1 MLKGRSK
8 TIMMIWNGTLQ
19 PRLKHRCY
27 FAPLSCGWTSIL
39 LEVLNVFQR
48 WCVREF
54 QILLKKG
61 SSIMYYQMHFP
72 FPWLTPRYPGKI
84 SKLIFIYV
92 SWILLIGIIRLISN
106 TINFHFSLATML
118 YLPKYYKT
126 MQPVVENLNK
136 GRDDGLQG
144 YDCEK
149 RYRDCDK
156 LEMSKIHQLYW
167 ILPWN
172 PMGNSNVLHS
182 LAHWVFHKTT

>member
-1 MLKGRSK
+1 
-8 TIMMIWNGTLQ
+8 MMIWNGTLQ

-84 SKLIFIYV
+84 SKLISLYV
-92 SWILLIGIIRLISN
+92 SWILCIFGFFYLYYNNFSFYSERKCRYQASRSLQFSWHQPTLDKSQPDISPVLTRCVSVTSPAAKTNVIKISKWPQIR
-106 TINFHFSLATML
+106 
-118 YLPKYYKT
+118 
-126 MQPVVENLNK
+126 
-136 GRDDGLQG
+136 
-144 YDCEK
+144 
-149 RYRDCDK
+149 
-156 LEMSKIHQLYW
+156 
-167 ILPWN
+167 
-172 PMGNSNVLHS
+172 
-182 LAHWVFHKTT
+182 